1 MDFAQRRTAF
11 GTYPKIL
18 TEVFIDLPRNHVVTG
33 YFANISFRQPKIL
46 TEVFI
51 DLPRNHVV
59 TGYFANISF
68 RQR

>member
-33 YFANISFRQPKIL
+33 YFANISFRQ
-46 TEVFI
+46 
-51 DLPRNHVV
+51 R
-59 TGYFANISF
+59 
-68 RQR
+68 